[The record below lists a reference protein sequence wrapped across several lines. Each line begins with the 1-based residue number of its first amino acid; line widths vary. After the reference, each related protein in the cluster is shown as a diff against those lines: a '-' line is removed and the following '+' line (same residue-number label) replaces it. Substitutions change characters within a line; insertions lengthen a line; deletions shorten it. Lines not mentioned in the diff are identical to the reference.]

1 MGLRLVNWDG
11 EKFNKRPARNNKNET
26 LYLSLWN
33 KPAKKHNLSIICD
46 DGHNYSIVKLLV
58 YKDLYSVAVSCSHE
72 FMQTKSKANV
82 YIVSMSKK
90 RYPYCSVYWLVPGMD
105 SWININ

>member
-26 LYLSLWN
+26 LYFSLWN

-46 DGHNYSIVKLLV
+46 DGHNYSIVKLIV
-58 YKDLYSVAVSCSHE
+58 YKDLYSVAVYHAVMSSCKPNQRLMYTL
-72 FMQTKSKANV
+72 FPWARNV
-82 YIVSMSKK
+82 TLIAQ
-90 RYPYCSVYWLVPGMD
+90 CTGWFQEWIAELV
-105 SWININ
+105 